1 MEIYIPKVAF
11 FATVPGY
18 TGLINLYKFPL
29 DNFHLQDLLNRTL
42 GTFKSGI
49 DDFVGT
55 LCASL
60 TNSKRLCKFAGA
72 LFFRTAENTIMIF
85 FILIKL
91 CKGPI
96 STCNPLRLRNEF
108 I

>member
-18 TGLINLYKFPL
+18 IGLINLYKFPL

-55 LCASL
+55 LCH
-60 TNSKRLCKFAGA
+60 
-72 LFFRTAENTIMIF
+72 IMD
-85 FILIKL
+85 
-91 CKGPI
+91 
-96 STCNPLRLRNEF
+96 TCNPLRLRNEF